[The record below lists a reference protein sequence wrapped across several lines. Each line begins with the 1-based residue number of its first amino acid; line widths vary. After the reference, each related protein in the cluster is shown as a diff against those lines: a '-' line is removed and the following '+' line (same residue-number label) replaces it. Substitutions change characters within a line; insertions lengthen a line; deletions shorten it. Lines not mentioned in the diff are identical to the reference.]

1 MPDKK
6 ISIIAEFCQNH
17 NGDYNLLSQ
26 MVEKAS
32 ESGATHGKIQNIF
45 ADELTFRPCFE
56 NGIKIKNKVACIKRP
71 YKNEYK
77 RLKKLELTYK
87 QLEKFI
93 QKCKTFKLI
102 PLITCFTR
110 SQIDLLREIGF
121 KIIKIAS
128 YDCPSFQ
135 FLREASKKFNNLII
149 STGATYNNEI
159 YKTAEILRKKNFSF
173 LHCVTI
179 YPTPLNDINLNRM
192 NFLKKFTKQVG
203 YSDHAIAIDKNLI
216 AIKLAILMGAQI
228 IEKHFTILEPS
239 KTKDGLVS
247 MTPSQ
252 LQKISQFS
260 KLKKSDQKHALK
272 EISDKL
278 RKKISGKENRK
289 MSNTELLNRDY
300 YKGRFGSIINKEDGR
315 MHVYNWEE
323 I

>member
-1 MPDKK
+1 MAKK

-17 NGDYNLLSQ
+17 NGDYNILNQ
-26 MVEKAS
+26 MIEKAV

-45 ADELTFRPCFE
+45 AKELTFRPCFE
-56 NGIKIKNKVACIKRP
+56 NEIKIKNKIVSIKRP
-71 YKNEYK
+71 YKNEYE
-77 RLKKLELTYK
+77 RLKKLELNYK
-87 QLEKFI
+87 QLENFLK
-93 QKCKTFKLI
+93 KCKAFKLI

-110 SQIDLLREIGF
+110 NQINLLSKIGF
-121 KIIKIAS
+121 KTIKIAS
-128 YDCPSFQ
+128 HDCSSFQ
-135 FLREASKKFNNLII
+135 FLREIVKKFNNLIV
-149 STGATYNNEI
+149 STGATYNDEI
-159 YKTAEILRKKNFSF
+159 YKAAKILKKKNFSF

-239 KTKDGLVS
+239 KTKDGLIS

-260 KLKKSDQKHALK
+260 KLKKSDQKYALK

-278 RKKISGKENRK
+278 RKKIFGKENRK
-289 MSNTELLNRDY
+289 MSNTEFLNRDY